1 MMYPHYYNL
10 NIISRFTN
18 QEKMITN
25 LKDHFKEFTF
35 KPKINKESA
44 NLDFQNIS
52 QVYAK
57 LQEEKQKK
65 DKEIQFKQAKQK
77 TNIDADV
84 EEPNDSSEDDKSQ
97 IVKTVKDG

>member
-1 MMYPHYYNL
+1 MTDEQIESKIVKAFQMMYPHYYNL

-57 LQEEKQKK
+57 L
-65 DKEIQFKQAKQK
+65 
-77 TNIDADV
+77 
-84 EEPNDSSEDDKSQ
+84 
-97 IVKTVKDG
+97 